1 MIYLDFNAT
10 TPVDP
15 EVLEAMIPLF
25 SQNFGNASS
34 AQHAFGM
41 AALEKIEIARG
52 QVADLVGAR
61 AASIIFTSGSTEA
74 INLGIRGVLPTVFR
88 GKKRILVASTE
99 HKAVLESAYLGAEEN
114 GLVVEEIPVLQ
125 DGIINLE
132 ALAEMISDDVALVAV
147 MHVNNETGV
156 INPIKLVS
164 ELAHKYGALFF
175 SDLTQSVGKIKVD
188 IEELGVDLGACSSHK
203 IYGPKGVG
211 ALFGDKRIIKNL
223 SPLIVGGGH
232 ESGLRSG
239 TQNVPGIVGFGAA
252 AQLVKNC
259 LSKYQFRMLG
269 IKNHF
274 FDEVRRQIPGVWDN
288 GSYDRVNNTINL
300 WFKGAD
306 ANAVMT
312 AMPNVCVSSGSACQ
326 SAVPA
331 PSHVLIAMGI
341 DRTAASESI
350 RFSFGNTTTD
360 EEVDQAISDLV
371 RAVGYVRAINGV
383 TLHLENEI
391 EVNVRAQSA

>member
-61 AASIIFTSGSTEA
+61 SASIIFTSGSTEA

-164 ELAHKYGALFF
+164 ELAHK
-175 SDLTQSVGKIKVD
+175 
-188 IEELGVDLGACSSHK
+188 
-203 IYGPKGVG
+203 
-211 ALFGDKRIIKNL
+211 
-223 SPLIVGGGH
+223 
-232 ESGLRSG
+232 
-239 TQNVPGIVGFGAA
+239 
-252 AQLVKNC
+252 
-259 LSKYQFRMLG
+259 
-269 IKNHF
+269 
-274 FDEVRRQIPGVWDN
+274 
-288 GSYDRVNNTINL
+288 
-300 WFKGAD
+300 
-306 ANAVMT
+306 
-312 AMPNVCVSSGSACQ
+312 
-326 SAVPA
+326 
-331 PSHVLIAMGI
+331 
-341 DRTAASESI
+341 
-350 RFSFGNTTTD
+350 
-360 EEVDQAISDLV
+360 
-371 RAVGYVRAINGV
+371 
-383 TLHLENEI
+383 
-391 EVNVRAQSA
+391 